1 MDRNSYLDQSFQFS
15 NVQADEQPVYLDDS
29 TNEML
34 QNMQRAHNESLYVNT
49 IVEEQNLNSTQTANL
64 LAKMRDN
71 FYRQ

>member
-15 NVQADEQPVYLDDS
+15 NVQAEEQPVYLDDS